1 MVTKKWTIL
10 VYLAGDND
18 LDEDGARDIAEM
30 AKVGSNKDLNI
41 IAQFDRAGSVRTQRF
56 YIKKGGGY
64 PKDSVMDLGET
75 NTGDPEVLLDFLKWG
90 IQKYPAEHYMAIL
103 WNHGSGWNEDN
114 VYEKAIKFCPEKRKL
129 SATIK
134 RNFRERG
141 IKKALFST
149 TVEEILKNPASDRA
163 ILYDDESKDFLDN
176 MELKKVLAEA
186 AKLLPEKQFDI
197 LGFDACLMNTIEV
210 AFQLKDIAK
219 IIVGSEETEPNAGWP
234 YDKLLGALAAKPDM
248 TPSDFSKIIVDS
260 YVESYDK
267 GADSEPVTLSAINP
281 EKMDDVLT
289 AVNKLALALNNNVSD
304 RDTFYKVLKITYDVQ
319 QFYYPTYK
327 DLFDLAKL
335 LDERIDVKEI
345 KDSAQAVMDILQP
358 GDDDFIIASGN
369 LTKSMSG
376 AHGVSI
382 YFPVRETYLKY
393 YSKLDFSKKSKWDN
407 FVKAYQKEYDKP
419 QIKEIKHGKN

>member
-1 MVTKKWTIL
+1 MAGYERSHCTIL
-10 VYLAGDND
+10 Y
-18 LDEDGARDIAEM
+18 
-30 AKVGSNKDLNI
+30 LNI
-41 IAQFDRAGSVRTQRF
+41 IAQFDRAGGTGTWRF
-56 YIKKGGGY
+56 FIKKGGGY
-64 PKDSVMDLGET
+64 PKDSVMNQGET

-90 IQKYPAEHYMAIL
+90 IKEYPAEHYMAVL

-129 SATIK
+129 SPSIK

-163 ILYDDESKDFLDN
+163 ILYDNESKDFLDN
-176 MELKKVLAEA
+176 MEMKNVLTES

-210 AFQLKDIAK
+210 AFQLKDTAK

-234 YDKLLGALAAKPDM
+234 YDKLLRALSAKPKM
-248 TPSDFSKIIVDS
+248 TPADFSKIIVDS
-260 YVESYDK
+260 YIESYDN
-267 GADSEPVTLSAINP
+267 GADSEPVTLSAVNSK
-281 EKMDDVLT
+281 KMAGVLN
-289 AVNKLALALNNNVSD
+289 AINKLALALKKNVSK
-304 RDTFYKVLKITYDVQ
+304 RDTFYKILKITYDVQ

-327 DLFDLAKL
+327 DLFDFAKL
-335 LDERIDVKEI
+335 LNERIDVKEI
-345 KDSAQAVMDILQP
+345 KDRAQAVMDILQP
-358 GDDDFIIASGN
+358 RDNDFIIASGN
-369 LTKSMSG
+369 LTSSMSG

-382 YFPVRETYLKY
+382 YLPVRETYLKY
-393 YSKLDFSKKSKWDN
+393 YSKLDFAKKSKWDE

-419 QIKEIKHGKN
+419 